1 MPDNA
6 FRQNLLKIAAEIAD
20 ASDGQFRLAKGE
32 ADQLRTP
39 EKQAATFL
47 KYDERRFGR
56 DIELYGL
63 MSSMRGEDG
72 ALVQFAQEIV
82 LPLKNAA
89 PASYAVAA
97 ESMKSLGRK
106 IFPAKMIDDWNAI
119 FDEPPTSG
127 PTP

>member
-6 FRQNLLKIAAEIAD
+6 FRQNLLKIASEIAD

-32 ADQLRTP
+32 ADLLRTP
-39 EKQAATFL
+39 QKHAATFL
-47 KYDERRFGR
+47 KHDEKRFGR

-63 MSSMRGEDG
+63 ISSMRGEHG
-72 ALVQFAQEIV
+72 ALVQFAEEIV
-82 LPLKNAA
+82 LPLKKLA
-89 PASYAVAA
+89 PEAYTVAA
-97 ESMKSLGRK
+97 EGMKTMGRD

-119 FDEPPTSG
+119 FDEPPAVG